1 MKHKIIALIT
11 LFSFGLIGFAQTAP
25 QLGKDPVVKVISAM
39 TLEEKASLVVGMGM
53 RMNFPG
59 MGAPGAGGPG
69 APGAPGAGGPGA
81 PGEQRQQG
89 QNRPPAA
96 GNANQPANAM
106 PGGTV
111 VGQTQDLV
119 PGAAGTTYAI
129 PRLGI
134 PSTVVAD
141 GPAGLRIS
149 PTRPGDDATFYAT
162 AFPVGT
168 LLASTWDVN
177 LVNSVGKAMGK
188 EVLEY
193 GVDVILGPG
202 MNIHRNPLCGRNF
215 EYYSEDPLL
224 TGLIAASMVNG
235 IESNG
240 VGTSIKHYAANN
252 AETNRNSL
260 NTIVSQRALREIYL
274 KGFSI
279 AVQEAQPWTVMS
291 SYNLINGTYAPENHD
306 LITKAL
312 RDDWG
317 FKGYVMTDWMGG
329 RDAAAMQAAGNDLL
343 MPGNPNQKNAI
354 IEAVNEDRL
363 NVQVLDRNIE
373 RILNIILQ
381 TPRFKG
387 YKYSNKPDLKANAE
401 VTRQAASEGMVLLK
415 NDSAALPLPE
425 GVKKIAAFGNTSY
438 EIITGGT
445 GSGDVNEAYSVA
457 LVEGLQNVGY
467 TVNKNLQSYYDSYLK
482 AVREGRERR
491 RGMMAMFMGNAPIAE
506 IAINSDIAASMANT
520 ADAAIITIGRNA
532 GEGGDRKAEE
542 GDFYLTDIEK
552 QLIRNVTE
560 AFHAKNKKVVV
571 ILNVGGVV
579 ETASWKD
586 MPDAILL
593 AWQGGQET
601 GNSIADILCG
611 NVNPSGKLTSTFP
624 VVYDDVP
631 SAKTFPGKV
640 LGEAPEPSEE
650 GGMMGF
656 MRRRDSEVTYED
668 GIYVG
673 YRYYNTFKVPVSY
686 EFGYGLSY
694 TTFEYSGLKLSSSRF
709 SKSITASVTVKNTGD
724 VAGKE
729 VVELYLAAP
738 AVSLDKPESELKG
751 FAKTKLLQPGESQT
765 LTFTLDNWSLASF
778 DTPSSSWVADAGT
791 YTVKLGASVK
801 DIRQT
806 ATFNLGKNLTVKKE
820 SVALVPQVE
829 INELKP

>member
-1 MKHKIIALIT
+1 MKNKIFTLIFALAVGIM
-11 LFSFGLIGFAQTAP
+11 SFAQTAP
-25 QLGKDPVVKVISAM
+25 QLGKDPVSEVIGAM
-39 TLEEKASLVVGMGM
+39 TIDEKASLVVGMGM
-53 RMNFPG
+53 RMNFGAMGTPG
-59 MGAPGAGGPG
+59 EGGPG
-69 APGAPGAGGPGA
+69 ASGAQERQRRPERERPEAPG
-81 PGEQRQQG
+81 
-89 QNRPPAA
+89 
-96 GNANQPANAM
+96 NAM

-134 PSTVVAD
+134 PSMVVAD

-149 PTRPGDDATFYAT
+149 PTRPGEDGTFYAT

-168 LLASTWDVN
+168 LLASTWDIG

-215 EYYSEDPLL
+215 EYYSEDPLI
-224 TGLIAASMVNG
+224 TGKIAAAMVNG

-240 VGTSIKHYAANN
+240 VGTSIKHFAANN

-260 NTIVSQRALREIYL
+260 NTIVSQRALREMYL
-274 KGFSI
+274 RGFEL
-279 AVQEAQPWTVMS
+279 AVKEAQPWTVMS
-291 SYNLINGTYAPENHD
+291 SYNLINGTYAPESPD
-306 LITKAL
+306 LLTKIL
-312 RDDWG
+312 RNDWG
-317 FKGYVMTDWMGG
+317 FNGYVMTDWMGG

-343 MPGNPNQKNAI
+343 MPGNPNQTKAI
-354 IEAVNEDRL
+354 IEAVKAGKLDEN
-363 NVQVLDRNIE
+363 VLDRNIE

-387 YKYSNKPDLKANAE
+387 YKYSNTPDLKADAE
-401 VTRQAASEGMVLLK
+401 VTRQAATEGMVLLK
-415 NDSAALPLPE
+415 NDNKALPFPKE
-425 GVKKIAAFGNTSY
+425 TKKIAAFGKTSY

-457 LVEGLQNVGY
+457 LVEGLQDVGY
-467 TVNKNLQSYYDSYLK
+467 NVNENLKSYYDSYLK
-482 AVREGRERR
+482 AVREGREKRE
-491 RGMMAMFMGNAPIAE
+491 GFIAMFRGAAPIAE
-506 IAINSDIAASMANT
+506 IVINSDVAGSMANST
-520 ADAAIITIGRNA
+520 DAAIITIGRNS
-532 GEGGDRKAEE
+532 GEGGDRTAEE
-542 GDFYLTDIEK
+542 GDFYLTDVEK
-552 QLIRNVTE
+552 QLIGNVTE
-560 AFHAKNKKVVV
+560 AFHAKDKKVVV

-611 NVNPSGKLTSTFP
+611 NVNPSGKLASTFP
-624 VVYDDVP
+624 VKYDDVP
-631 SAKTFPGKV
+631 SAKNFPGKV
-640 LGEAPEPSEE
+640 IGEAPEPSDEG
-650 GGMMGF
+650 GGMMAF
-656 MRRRDSEVTYED
+656 MRPRDSEVTYEE

-694 TTFEYSGLKLSSSRF
+694 TTFEYSDLRLSSKRF
-709 SKSITASVTVKNTGD
+709 GKSITATVTIKNTGEI
-724 VAGKE
+724 AGKE
-729 VVELYLAAP
+729 VVELYLSAP
-738 AVSLDKPESELKG
+738 AVSFDKPESELKG

-765 LTFTLDNWSLASF
+765 LTFTLDEMSLASF
-778 DTPSSSWVADAGT
+778 DAASSSWIADAGT
-791 YTVKLGASVK
+791 YTVKIGASSK

-806 ATFNLGKNLTVKKE
+806 ATFDLRKNLTVKKE
-820 SVALVPQVE
+820 SVALVPQVD
-829 INELKP
+829 INEIKPE